1 MLHILGLVKSLADDL
16 VRKSRTG
23 EQTAQGQG
31 NAEQRIHGG
40 EEGNLAGVLGG
51 FHRHVEELLLR
62 HAALRSLA
70 PADFDSTPTASSN
83 SGRSLQLLGYN
94 TGKQAC
100 MYYKRNGYGALV
112 GLETVP

>member
-1 MLHILGLVKSLADDL
+1 MIWSGNQEPVNRRPKDKETQS
-16 VRKSRTG
+16 KES
-23 EQTAQGQG
+23 TAM
-31 NAEQRIHGG
+31 RR
-40 EEGNLAGVLGG
+40 GNLAGVLGG

-112 GLETVP
+112 GLEPVP